1 MKDEFCEFLLKV
13 HKRSCRRAFETA
25 VRTGTALVFSRK
37 GKTVEVKPPFKY
49 VMVSTK
55 KKAK

>member
-13 HKRSCRRAFETA
+13 HERSCQRALETA
-25 VRTGTALVFSRK
+25 VRTNTALVFSRK
-37 GKTVEVKPPFKY
+37 GKIVEVKPPFKY

-55 KKAK
+55 KRAK